1 MDQTFKSEADLLKND
16 IVNFTQKLIQT
27 PSLSGNEGHL
37 AELIL
42 AELKKLNYD
51 EAFIDEIGNVIGII
65 YGKQPDFNVMFSS
78 HMDHSEP
85 GDYSL
90 WKHEPYNG
98 NIIDNAIYGIG
109 ASDAK
114 GSIASQIYGGIIL
127 KKTGSLKKGNY
138 IVSFTVQ
145 ESSAGCFGTKFLYD
159 NTLKERNIR
168 VNFLV
173 LGNATALNIY
183 LGQRGR
189 AEFEL
194 IVYGRTS
201 HSIVPWLGINAV
213 HKILPVIKA
222 IEDLTDTLPS
232 HPMLDES
239 TLAITNVRTL
249 PDRPNTIPDK
259 CILKLDRR
267 FFPSEPLEEVKG
279 QIQGIIDR
287 LAGEDSTFRATLKLQ
302 TAKFTSYKGYSEE
315 IPRLMLPFLTSEDN
329 PMIQKIYPELKK
341 LNESVNFGSWYF
353 NTDGG
358 YPSCVLKIPAIGYS
372 PGDERYYRTPFENVL
387 VGNLILAA
395 AGNAIIYST
404 LTT

>member
-1 MDQTFKSEADLLKND
+1 VDQTFKSQADLLKND

-42 AELKKLNYD
+42 AELEKLNYD
-51 EAFIDEIGNVIGII
+51 EAFIDDIGNVVGVI
-65 YGKQPDFNVMFSS
+65 YGKEPEFNVMFSS

-90 WKHEPYNG
+90 WKHEPYTG
-98 NIIDNAIYGIG
+98 NITDNAIYGIG

-114 GSIASQIYGGIIL
+114 GSIASQVYGGVIL
-127 KKTGSLKKGNY
+127 KNTGSLKKGNY
-138 IVSFTVQ
+138 VVSFTVQ
-145 ESSAGCFGTKFLYD
+145 ESSAGCFGTKYLYD
-159 NTLKERNIR
+159 HTLKEKDIP
-168 VNFLV
+168 VNFVV
-173 LGNATALNIY
+173 LGNATGMNIY

-239 TLAITNVRTL
+239 TLAITSVKTL
-249 PDRPNTIPDK
+249 PDRPNSIPDK
-259 CILKLDRR
+259 CVLKIDRR
-267 FFPSEPLEEVKG
+267 FFPNEALDEVKG

-287 LAGEDSTFRATLKLQ
+287 LDGDDSTFKATLKLQ
-302 TAKFTSYKGYSEE
+302 TAKYTSYKGYSEE
-315 IPRLMLPFLTSEDN
+315 IPKLMLPFLTSEEN
-329 PMIQKIYPELKK
+329 PLIQKIYPELKK
-341 LNESVNFGSWYF
+341 LQDSVNFGSWYF

-358 YPSCVLKIPAIGYS
+358 YPSTVLMIPTIGYS
-372 PGDERYYRTPFENVL
+372 PGEERYYSTPFENVP
-387 VGNLILAA
+387 VDNLITAA
-395 AGNAIIYST
+395 AGNATIYSA
-404 LTT
+404 LAP

>member
-1 MDQTFKSEADLLKND
+1 MDQTFKSEADLLKNE

-42 AELKKLNYD
+42 AELERLDYD
-51 EAFIDEIGNVIGII
+51 EAFIDEIGNVIGVI
-65 YGKQPDFNVMFSS
+65 YGTEPEFNVMFSS

-90 WKHEPYNG
+90 WQHEPYTG
-98 NIIDNAIYGIG
+98 NIIDNAIYGMG

-114 GSIASQIYGGIIL
+114 GSIASQIYGGVIL

-159 NTLKERNIR
+159 KTLKEKNLS
-168 VNFLV
+168 VNFVV
-173 LGNATALNIY
+173 LGNATGLNIY

-194 IVYGRTS
+194 IVYGRTN

-213 HKILPVIKA
+213 HKILPVIKS
-222 IEDLTDTLPS
+222 IEDLTDNLPA

-249 PDRPNTIPDK
+249 PDKPNTIPDK
-259 CILKLDRR
+259 CILKIDRR
-267 FFPSEPLEEVKG
+267 FFPNEALDEVKG

-287 LAGEDSTFRATLKLQ
+287 LAGEDSTFKATLKLQ

-315 IPRLMLPFLTSEDN
+315 IPKLMLPFLTAEDH
-329 PMIQKIYPELKK
+329 PFIQKIYVELKK
-341 LNESVNFGSWYF
+341 LQENLNFGSWYF

-358 YPSCVLKIPAIGYS
+358 YPSTVMMIPTIGYS
-372 PGDERYYRTPFENVL
+372 PGDERYYSTPFENVP
-387 VGNLILAA
+387 VENLIIAA
-395 AGNAIIYST
+395 AGNATIYSA
-404 LTT
+404 LNN